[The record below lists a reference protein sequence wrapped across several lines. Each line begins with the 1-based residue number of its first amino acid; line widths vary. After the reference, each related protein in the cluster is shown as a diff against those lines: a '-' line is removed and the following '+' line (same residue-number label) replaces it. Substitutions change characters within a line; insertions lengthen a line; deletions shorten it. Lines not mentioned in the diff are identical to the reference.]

1 MEMKLH
7 LKTVF
12 VRKHGETT
20 HKHPISYVYAAKD
33 HICHVGSGEALRFK
47 CRELSA
53 VLGPRLEDPEP
64 WSLRKFLPQ
73 CTDDQCDA
81 SQNESE

>member
-64 WSLRKFLPQ
+64 WSLRKFLPLH
-73 CTDDQCDA
+73 
-81 SQNESE
+81 